1 MRSEPQVRDG
11 QGSVQPAHLH
21 ENATRSRSFMK
32 RMRFVMLIVA
42 LTAVV
47 AVTAGAAGETNA
59 FAVPM
64 PGVDDVPQ
72 SASALPPRSSHSA
85 RCALKYAAVLD
96 LAELAR
102 RDGKSSSAYQH
113 AFSNVA
119 GQMSDCDNGA
129 RYAGS
134 PSAVVKAATGA
145 ASAAYE

>member
-1 MRSEPQVRDG
+1 
-11 QGSVQPAHLH
+11 
-21 ENATRSRSFMK
+21 
-32 RMRFVMLIVA
+32 MLIVA

-59 FAVPM
+59 FAMPIPGMDGVP
-64 PGVDDVPQ
+64 
-72 SASALPPRSSHSA
+72 PPSSHSVH
-85 RCALKYAAVLD
+85 CSLKYAAVLD

>member
-11 QGSVQPAHLH
+11 QGSVQPAHSH

-47 AVTAGAAGETNA
+47 AVTAG
-59 FAVPM
+59 
-64 PGVDDVPQ
+64 
-72 SASALPPRSSHSA
+72 
-85 RCALKYAAVLD
+85 AVLD